1 MMRLARRGVLARLG
15 FWLAP
20 VALAAA
26 ITSAGI
32 VAGYAS
38 ASPVTAAV
46 PTVEGISTPNQP
58 PIARPVQ
65 AAPRV
70 NAAEGTVVRLG
81 RATEAGRV
89 LVVEDRTGRLFQ
101 VIVAPDTVVKRAG
114 RVVRPTQI
122 RVGDQIVGVGARQP
136 NGQFRAV
143 GIRILPPLNEATP

>member
-1 MMRLARRGVLARLG
+1 MMQWVHRFVVVGAR

-20 VALAAA
+20 VAFAAA
-26 ITSAGI
+26 IASAGI

-38 ASPVTAAV
+38 TGPVTAAV
-46 PTVEGISTPNQP
+46 PPVEVAPVLDQP
-58 PIARPVQ
+58 PIRRPIQ

-81 RATEAGRV
+81 RATETGRV
-89 LVVEDRTGRLFQ
+89 LIVEDRAGRLFQ
-101 VIVAPDTVVKRAG
+101 VLVTPDTVVKRAG
-114 RVVRPTQI
+114 RVVRPGQI

-143 GIRILPPLNEATP
+143 GVRILPPVNEATP